1 MTKMFRP
8 VNYVAPVSDK
18 KNILILLA
26 NAAQA
31 FTVPTGYSKVF
42 LSVDVPGLALW
53 VQINAVAVIP
63 TITVTD
69 GSAPM
74 LNPAGFE
81 VTAADTISCIC
92 ASACTVQALFF
103 A

>member
-1 MTKMFRP
+1 MAKMFRP
-8 VNYVAPVSDK
+8 TNFVAPVSDK
-18 KNILILLA
+18 SNILILLA

-31 FTVPTGYSKVF
+31 FTVPTGYSKVW
-42 LSVDVPGLALW
+42 LSVDVSGLALW
-53 VQINAVAVIP
+53 VKLNAVAVIP

-92 ASACTVQALFF
+92 ASACTVNALFY